1 MRHITKLL
9 VGVLVFCVVGISGCR
24 SYDEPSYEKVEARR
38 TQALMNES
46 YRQIGLPNI
55 VNFQQKKIF
64 KMIYEKADKANLITY
79 AYAYNPFE
87 GKFIY
92 LGRSLGYGIPFSA
105 QYTCPEKL
113 ITKYFYGDGH
123 YLITLPQPDP
133 NGLYMPTSSSAT
145 WIILID
151 EKTGELNLVYFEPL
165 LTVSEIPLPSNLV
178 VGYPKDFWQNY
189 YAGKYNMTKEE
200 VEQKLQ
206 QLKAR

>member
-1 MRHITKLL
+1 MIYISKIL
-9 VGVLVFCVVGISGCR
+9 VGVLVFCLFNVVGCLET
-24 SYDEPSYEKVEARR
+24 EPTYEQLEKQR
-38 TQALMNES
+38 TQTLMSES

-64 KMIYEKADKANLITY
+64 KMIYEKADEANLITY
-79 AYAYNPFE
+79 AYSYNPFQ

-105 QYTCPEKL
+105 QYTCPEKV
-113 ITKYFYGDGH
+113 IDDPYGNYNAGGKVV
-123 YLITLPQPDP
+123 PQPDP

-145 WIILID
+145 WVILID

-165 LTVSEIPLPSNLV
+165 LTVTKIPLSSNLV
-178 VGYPKDFWQNY
+178 VGYPKDFWQKYN
-189 YAGKYNMTKEE
+189 AGNYNMTKEE

-206 QLKAR
+206 QLKLR